1 MKEKK
6 KPIAILLAV
15 VDLLLIVVFVATFFV
30 GRVEGKKVK
39 PNLDSNFKPN
49 AVTYKE
55 VDQTKEYKI
64 DKQITYDGKSIHTGK
79 ASVEPKAELVFPESD
94 KNLLTDE
101 QINEKV
107 KDQETIKLA
116 INEIYARHGYQFTTE
131 EENNHFNQFDWYK
144 NMTKQA
150 DMNKVSAEFS
160 ETEKSNLEKLQAYSK
175 SKGWS

>member
-6 KPIAILLAV
+6 KPIAILLGI
-15 VDLLLIVVFVATFFV
+15 VDLLLIVVFVITFFV
-30 GRVEGKKVK
+30 GRVEGKQVK
-39 PNLDSNFKPN
+39 PNVNSDFKPN
-49 AVTYKE
+49 AVRYNE

-79 ASVEPKAELVFPESD
+79 ASVEPQVELVFPESD
-94 KNLLTDE
+94 KKLLTDE

-107 KDQETIKLA
+107 KDQKTIKLA
-116 INEIYARHGYQFTTE
+116 IDEIYARHGYQFTSE
-131 EENNHFNQFDWYK
+131 EELNHFNQFDWYK
-144 NMTKQA
+144 NITKQA

-160 ETEKSNLEKLQAYSK
+160 EIEKSNLEKLQAYSK